1 MGLLYVFLC
10 HCVVVVFDKVRRL
23 LLAGGDEVG
32 EVGLV
37 RLHGA
42 GGVLG
47 F

>member
-1 MGLLYVFLC
+1 MLLFHRFAVSFN
-10 HCVVVVFDKVRRL
+10 KVRRL

-42 GGVLG
+42 GGVL
-47 F
+47 